1 MPGKLEGPLREQLEA
16 LVARARDLGQLG
28 ALREAFMTEVL
39 PAGRSDAPDAEF
51 KGRFGMLGRSPAME
65 RVFELIEKLA
75 RADVPVLVNGET
87 GTGKELVAQALHD
100 ASLRK
105 DKLLVAVN
113 CAAIPAELLESELF
127 GHKRGAFTGAV
138 ADRDGQFV
146 EADGGTLFLD
156 EIGDM
161 PLAMQ
166 AKLLRVLQEGEVRR
180 VGDDRVRR
188 VDVRVVAATHKDL
201 AAMCRAGTFRED
213 LYFRLNVVA
222 VPLPPLRERGEDV
235 GLLVDALGTRLAEQ
249 MGRSFELSEAA
260 RAALTAHSWPGNV
273 RELENELNRAIAMTS
288 GSIDLADLSPAVTG
302 LAKR

>member
-1 MPGKLEGPLREQLEA
+1 M
-16 LVARARDLGQLG
+16 
-28 ALREAFMTEVL
+28 
-39 PAGRSDAPDAEF
+39 
-51 KGRFGMLGRSPAME
+51 
-65 RVFELIEKLA
+65 
-75 RADVPVLVNGET
+75 PVLVNGET
-87 GTGKELVAQALHD
+87 GTGKELVARALHE
-100 ASLRK
+100 ASPRK

-180 VGDDRVRR
+180 VGDDRIRR

-213 LYFRLNVVA
+213 LYFRLNVVT

-235 GLLVDALGTRLAEQ
+235 GLLVDRIGARLAQQ
-249 MGRSFELSEAA
+249 MGRSFELSLAA
-260 RAALTAHSWPGNV
+260 RAALTAHNWPGNI
-273 RELENELNRAIAMTS
+273 RELENELNRAMAMTS
-288 GSIDLADLSPAVTG
+288 GSIDLADLSPVVTG
-302 LAKR
+302 LAKS